1 MAKKKLTATQLK
13 ANRRKAYTQSE
24 YYKTLDAIDYL
35 RDFMKIK
42 DIKIPKK
49 ITRNSLKSVQKTYRQ
64 ARQQI
69 QRELKKQGAIFNPQT
84 GEIIEKLGTKKEII
98 KEIRQQEPYRKSRA
112 THKRAPKDFNP
123 ETDYIDEIRDTINAL
138 APMRE
143 TMHSD
148 KYYEEKLLPKFNEAK
163 NRILGSIDYARIK
176 IGESDVAD
184 ILASNQFI
192 QRIESLQDKYTH
204 EIIESIDD
212 DLIPLIEASIGEAL
226 NGV

>member
-49 ITRNSLKSVQKTYRQ
+49 ITRNSLKSAQKTYRQ
-64 ARQQI
+64 ARQQL
-69 QRELKKQGAIFNPQT
+69 QRELKTQGTIMNKMT
-84 GEIIEKLGTKKEII
+84 GEVVSKLQTKKEII

-112 THKRAPKDFNP
+112 TPKRAPKDFIP
-123 ETDYIDEIRDTINAL
+123 EHDFIMDIRHLLDVVKPKKDTV
-138 APMRE
+138 
-143 TMHSD
+143 HSER
-148 KYYEEKLLPKFNEAK
+148 YYEEKILPKYLEAK
-163 NRILGSIDYARIK
+163 NRLLGSIDYAIMK
-176 IGESDVAD
+176 IGEEDTAA
-184 ILASNQFI
+184 ILASNQYI
-192 QRIESLQDKYTH
+192 QRIQNLNEKYIK
-204 EIIESIDD
+204 EILEDIDD
-212 DLIPLIEASIGEAL
+212 DLIPLIGASIGEAL